1 MNSSENYTSSSSSL
15 FTSKLHQ
22 FDNLPEP
29 RNATEEEL
37 EVFHS
42 KSLDF
47 NIPDNID
54 DFDKVNNQKNSTSKL
69 SSIFNVGSKKLSK
82 RNSKNDIQN
91 DYKEETMQQKVKKN
105 DNSNFDDEDEMY
117 NNPNFHSEEQNEFE
131 LPDGI

>member
-1 MNSSENYTSSSSSL
+1 MNSSENYTSGSSL

-29 RNATEEEL
+29 RNATEA
-37 EVFHS
+37 FHS

-69 SSIFNVGSKKLSK
+69 SSIFK
-82 RNSKNDIQN
+82 DIQN
-91 DYKEETMQQKVKKN
+91 DYKEETMQHKVKKN
-105 DNSNFDDEDEMY
+105 DNNFDDEDEIY
-117 NNPNFHSEEQNEFE
+117 DNPNFHSEEQNEFE
-131 LPDGI
+131 LPDGN